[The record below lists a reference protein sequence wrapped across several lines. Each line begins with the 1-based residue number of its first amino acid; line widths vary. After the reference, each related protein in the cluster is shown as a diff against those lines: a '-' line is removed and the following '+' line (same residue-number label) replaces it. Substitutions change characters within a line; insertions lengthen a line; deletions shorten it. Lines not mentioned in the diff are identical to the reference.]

1 MLFFFWKVWP
11 LPSNDNKFDNTLW
24 VLKMIFSHVKFQI
37 IMILIKKTQNYTK
50 LDIKNKKT
58 HFLILFSFLGNVFI
72 EKTLDI

>member
-1 MLFFFWKVWP
+1 M
-11 LPSNDNKFDNTLW
+11 
-24 VLKMIFSHVKFQI
+24 LKMIFSHVKFQI